1 MVVGNKGMH
10 GDERERFGNVPDKLS
25 HKGTTS
31 VLIAFTADASDSA
44 VTR

>member
-1 MVVGNKGMH
+1 VIVGKKGMH

-25 HKGTTS
+25 HKRTAS
-31 VLIAFTADASDSA
+31 VLIAFTADATDGA